1 MNVKL
6 TALGATLV
14 VTLLLQGC
22 FVYRVATA
30 PIRFAAH
37 RVKSA
42 RDEKRGERKAEKRS
56 ESEAENRAPAP
67 SHIER
72 PDLPVPPVLP
82 LPPVEP
88 PAN

>member
-6 TALGATLV
+6 TALCAILV
-14 VTLLLQGC
+14 VAFLHQGC
-22 FVYRVATA
+22 IVARVATA

-37 RVKSA
+37 RVEIA
-42 RDEKRGERKAEKRS
+42 RAEKRGEKRAEKRR
-56 ESEAENRAPAP
+56 EKEAEAREAPP

-72 PDLPVPPVLP
+72 PDLPP
-82 LPPVEP
+82 P